1 MIPFHHTRFV
11 DRDVC
16 EGFLAVNHISG
27 IFAPCGH
34 QSASHT
40 GLRQLRDADQTALF
54 PPLALPQVQAAI

>member
-27 IFAPCGH
+27 IFAPCSR
-34 QSASHT
+34 QSANHT
-40 GLRQLRDADQTALF
+40 GLRQLRDADQTTLF
-54 PPLALPQVQAAI
+54 PPLALSQAQAAI